1 MPLIAMCASG
11 ILEGRKTLLNHVGKQ
26 KMGKADAVLTSSRL
40 NLIICCLTSSIY
52 LMKYVVTVHFTD
64 INAHKQF
71 LKILFL
77 LLLLSHT

>member
-1 MPLIAMCASG
+1 MCASG